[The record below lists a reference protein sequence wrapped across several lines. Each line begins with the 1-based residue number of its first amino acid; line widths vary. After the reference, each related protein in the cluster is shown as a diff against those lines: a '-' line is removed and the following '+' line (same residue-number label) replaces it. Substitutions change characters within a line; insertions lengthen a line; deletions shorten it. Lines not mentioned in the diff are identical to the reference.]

1 MAGNTLD
8 DRLERRGV
16 HHEGHE
22 RSRRAMQAYQNL
34 KSLLTNAVDPKA
46 VDEIYAGFVQY
57 FGGLRVKTV
66 LRSIRPGYSS

>member
-1 MAGNTLD
+1 
-8 DRLERRGV
+8 
-16 HHEGHE
+16 
-22 RSRRAMQAYQNL
+22 MQAYQNL